1 MDPLPLLVE
10 RAQTGDR
17 VAYGRLVE
25 CLHGEV
31 VAFVAARLPRAG
43 LVEEVVQE
51 TFIAGFT
58 GLGGYRPD
66 AGPFVAWIKGIAR
79 NRVHQAVA
87 DLRRRRAHSPV
98 SRLDALFAS
107 EDDDSSAW
115 DLERLRDCLKRLS
128 DPARALLAARYH
140 DGEAIEAIAAR
151 LDRAYATIA
160 NQLCRLR
167 TQLRQCLGG

>member
-1 MDPLPLLVE
+1 MDVLPSLVE
-10 RAQTGDR
+10 QAQLGDR
-17 VAYGRLVE
+17 GAYGRLVE
-25 CLHGEV
+25 NLHGEV

-51 TFIAGFT
+51 TFIAGFI
-58 GLGGYRPD
+58 GIADYRPD
-66 AGPFVAWIKGIAR
+66 AGEFIAWIKGIAR

-87 DLRRRRAHSPV
+87 DLRRRRAHTPV

-107 EDDDSSAW
+107 EEDSSSAW
-115 DLERLRDCLKRLS
+115 DLERLQECLKRLS
-128 DPARALLAARYH
+128 APARALLDARYH
-140 DGEAIEAIAAR
+140 DSEAIEAIAAR

-160 NQLCRLR
+160 NQLCRIR